1 MAGAVSDHPRGL
13 PRARN
18 RPGPRADP
26 GRARLPLRVRWG
38 RDRPGRAYDGSRTLR
53 VWRGRLLR
61 RARGQPAGVELP
73 AGGSGVRPPDRRRPR
88 ERSARSAAAGGRA
101 ADARPL
107 RREHHAGRTAADDRL
122 RGRPPQPGR
131 PRTGRQ
137 DDRRPGRRLRR
148 GPAYRGLGGYQPGHG
163 RDGAARD
170 RPGPRGDSRI
180 ALAGGLPR
188 SGRRPLGGASERV
201 PGRVRPAADDVRAP
215 GGRVTLPS
223 DLRGRV
229 AAAGLDPSRLETL
242 VAAAVDEDLD
252 GGQDVTS
259 VATIEAGA
267 RSTGD
272 VVARAGGVVAGLPVA
287 EAVLSYVDRA
297 GELVVERPAA
307 DGAAVRRGDVLLT
320 ASGPTRTLL
329 TAERT
334 ALNFLCRLSGIATA
348 TRAWATAV
356 EGTGARIR
364 DTRKTTPLLRA
375 VEKYA
380 VRCGGGVNHRMSLS
394 DEALVKDNHVI
405 AAGGVSNAFALV
417 RERFPGVPVQ
427 VEVTRL
433 DQIDDVL
440 AAGADSI
447 LLDNMTPDRMREA
460 VRMVGGR
467 ATVEASGGLT
477 LESAREV
484 AETGV
489 DYLAVGAL
497 THSSSALDIAFDLR
511 EAR

>member
-1 MAGAVSDHPRGL
+1 M
-13 PRARN
+13 
-18 RPGPRADP
+18 
-26 GRARLPLRVRWG
+26 
-38 RDRPGRAYDGSRTLR
+38 
-53 VWRGRLLR
+53 
-61 RARGQPAGVELP
+61 
-73 AGGSGVRPPDRRRPR
+73 
-88 ERSARSAAAGGRA
+88 
-101 ADARPL
+101 
-107 RREHHAGRTAADDRL
+107 
-122 RGRPPQPGR
+122 
-131 PRTGRQ
+131 
-137 DDRRPGRRLRR
+137 
-148 GPAYRGLGGYQPGHG
+148 
-163 RDGAARD
+163 
-170 RPGPRGDSRI
+170 
-180 ALAGGLPR
+180 
-188 SGRRPLGGASERV
+188 
-201 PGRVRPAADDVRAP
+201 
-215 GGRVTLPS
+215 TLPS